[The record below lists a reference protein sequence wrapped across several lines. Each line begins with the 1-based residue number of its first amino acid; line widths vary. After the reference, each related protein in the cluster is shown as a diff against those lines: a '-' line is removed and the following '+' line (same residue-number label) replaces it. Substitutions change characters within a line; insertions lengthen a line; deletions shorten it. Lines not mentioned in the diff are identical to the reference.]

1 VTAES
6 WSEIGKMATAG
17 GIVAS
22 VAISFAVITGAV
34 VLRRQVAL
42 LPRWKPWRVPW
53 GGFEILAIFLVTL
66 ILVPDLVISCGI
78 ARRNSSLVA
87 FPIQLGILIAC
98 WRVFYPQW
106 KPFRRDMAVFK
117 SDPASLDQPIPMGAA
132 FARAM
137 TLAVLAWAILT
148 PIVMVIHGLVNWVFT
163 QIDVTPEQHPLTEL
177 ARGEGWEQLSFLL
190 QACLVAPIIEELV
203 FRGILLPWMVGA
215 RERNTGVLQTS
226 PVGPSSARP
235 ILVMAIAVGMPIAA
249 LIIALINGSSRKI
262 DPVIFACVLTIGL
275 AVLWI
280 GVRHGRRHY
289 RAVFVSAAFFALVHS
304 AVWPTPIPLFFL
316 GLGLGWL
323 AIRTRGIFVPV
334 IVHGL
339 FNAVSAVYVLRGAA

>member
-1 VTAES
+1 
-6 WSEIGKMATAG
+6 MATAC

-22 VAISFAVITGAV
+22 VAIPFAIITAAV
-34 VLRRQVAL
+34 VLRRKVAL
-42 LPRWKPWRVPW
+42 LPKWKPWRVPW
-53 GGFEILAIFLVTL
+53 GGFGILATFLVTVV
-66 ILVPDLVISCGI
+66 LVPDLVISCGI
-78 ARRNSSLVA
+78 AKRHSSLAA
-87 FPIQLGILIAC
+87 FPILLGILIAC

-106 KPFRRDMAVFK
+106 KPFRRDVAAFK
-117 SDPASLDQPIPMGAA
+117 SDTMSLQKPVPIGTA
-132 FARAM
+132 FSRAM

-148 PIVMVIHGLVNWVFT
+148 PLVLVIHGLVNWVFT

-177 ARGEGWEQLSFLL
+177 ARGEGWERVSFLL

-215 RERNTGVLQTS
+215 RERNTGGLQTS

-235 ILVMAIAVGMPIAA
+235 IIVMTIAAGFPIAA
-249 LIIALINGSSRKI
+249 LIIALVNGSSRKI
-262 DPVIFACVLTIGL
+262 EPVIFASVLAIGL

-289 RAVFVSAAFFALVHS
+289 RAVFVSAAFFALGHS
-304 AVWPTPIPLFFL
+304 GVWPTPIPLFFL

-323 AIRTRGIFVPV
+323 AIRTRGILVPV